1 MTSNYSRRN
10 FLQQITI
17 ATTSF
22 LIKDS
27 IFSLPAS
34 ANESNEVA
42 EKYLVSIPF
51 LTAREGGDRDIILY
65 SGTSF
70 SLKIP
75 QRITDN
81 TKVEQNGI
89 EFTIRTLY
97 DTSSRIA
104 AKIYDEIDKTQFIS
118 TSSKSKCKFVYSDP
132 KSDS

>member
-51 LTAREGGDRDIILY
+51 LTAREGGDLDVILY
-65 SGTSF
+65 SGISF

-81 TKVEQNGI
+81 TKIEQNGI

-97 DTSSRIA
+97 DMALASYMEYTNIVGRLI
-104 AKIYDEIDKTQFIS
+104 
-118 TSSKSKCKFVYSDP
+118 
-132 KSDS
+132 